1 MTLLY
6 LVAAWVAGIFLASFA
21 NSPSGTWFVLA
32 AGSVCLAYLFRRNRL
47 WRLSLI
53 CAALF
58 ALGAGRYAWAS
69 RPLPAD
75 HIAHYV
81 DSGYVT
87 LTGVIDRDLD
97 VRDRYVNLYVQAESL
112 RQDGQDHP
120 AQGLALVQAPR
131 YGSYAYGDRVTASGQ
146 LLTPPEF
153 DDFSYRDYLARR
165 GIHAMM
171 PDAQVDVLAHHQ
183 GRPWY
188 AAMYALKDRAQRTI
202 NRLLPSPQA
211 PLLDG
216 ILLGV
221 ESGIPDDVREA
232 FNRTGTS
239 HVIAISGANIIV
251 VIRVLMG
258 LLKPPLG
265 QRRAG
270 WVTLVGVGFYT
281 ILVGADPAVVRAAI
295 MGSMALLAAQ
305 WGRRAYGLTLL
316 AFAIWLMTLW
326 NPLTLWD
333 IGFQLS
339 VAATAGLVLFSDSF
353 TKALERALQRGFA
366 RHTARQI
373 TQWLAEPVVVSLAA
387 QVTTTPLILVYFGR
401 LSVVSFLANILI
413 VPAQAYIMT
422 LGWLAAMLGMIWP
435 LIGEPLAWIVW
446 IPLTYTLE
454 IVRQL
459 GKLEWAS
466 MNVDF
471 PTSYAWGVYALLL
484 GVALVIIQHPEDRAL
499 LFRSLR
505 RRLTAYTVIA
515 CGAILVVLI
524 WATALSQ
531 PDGKLHVWFLDVGD
545 GNAVLIQTPHGA
557 HILIDGGP
565 NPTRLRRGVGDALPF
580 WDRSLDM
587 LIITQPRNS
596 AIDALPALLDRY
608 EIKSVLTNGQ
618 SADSDSYQA
627 LARIWQARGISV
639 LAVSAGYRL
648 VSGDNVTLEIL
659 HPQVQPVANADS
671 EDAGMVIRVSYGDAS
686 FLITS
691 DLSARAEDIMLKA
704 GWYIGSTVLMLPA
717 HGSPTANSAVFLQ
730 AAQPQVAV
738 ATVGTGNRSGLPA
751 PETVN
756 LLREVTSGPL
766 YRTDQQGTVEMT
778 TDGHTLWIATE
789 RR

>member
-6 LVAAWVAGIFLASFA
+6 LVAAWAAGIFLSSFA
-21 NSPSGTWFVLA
+21 SSPAGTWLALA

-47 WRLSLI
+47 RRLSLI

-58 ALGAGRYAWAS
+58 ALGAGRYAWAR

-75 HIAHYV
+75 HIALYV

-87 LTGVIDRDLD
+87 LTGVVDRDPD
-97 VRDRYVNLYVQAESL
+97 VRDRYVNLYVRAESL
-112 RQDGQDHP
+112 RQDSQDRP

-165 GIHAMM
+165 GVRAIM

-188 AAMYALKDRAQRTI
+188 AAMYALKGRAQRTI

-221 ESGIPDDVREA
+221 ESGIPEDVREA

-265 QRRAG
+265 ERRAG
-270 WVTLVGVGFYT
+270 WVTLAGVGFYT

-339 VAATAGLVLFSDSF
+339 VAATAGLVLFSDTF
-353 TKALERALQRGFA
+353 TKALERALKRGFA
-366 RHTARQI
+366 QDTARQI

-387 QVTTTPLILVYFGR
+387 QITTTPLILVYFGR

-422 LGWLAAMLGMIWP
+422 MGWLGAMLGMVWP

-471 PTSYAWGVYALLL
+471 PTSYAWGVYTALL
-484 GVALVIIQHPEDRAL
+484 GIALVIIQHPEDRAL

-505 RRLTAYTVIA
+505 RRLTAYMVIV
-515 CGAILVVLI
+515 CGAILAVLA

-531 PDGKLHVWFLDVGD
+531 PDGRLHVWFLDVGD
-545 GNAVLIQTPHGA
+545 GNAILVQTPRGA
-557 HILIDGGP
+557 NILIDGGP

-587 LIITQPRNS
+587 LIITQPKNS
-596 AIDALPALLDRY
+596 VIDALPALLDRY

-618 SADSDSYQA
+618 TGDSDSYEA
-627 LARIWQARGISV
+627 LARLWQARGTRV

-648 VSGDNVTLEIL
+648 VTGDHVTLEIL
-659 HPQVQPVANADS
+659 HPQVLPVANADI
-671 EDAGMVIRVSYGDAS
+671 EDASMVIRVSFGDAS

-691 DLSARAEDIMLKA
+691 DLSARAEDIMLRA

-717 HGSPTANSAVFLQ
+717 HGSPTANTAVFLR

-738 ATVGTGNRSGLPA
+738 ATVGAGNRSGLPA
-751 PETVN
+751 PETVEM
-756 LLREVTSGPL
+756 LREVTSGPL

-778 TDGHTLWIATE
+778 TDGHMLWIATE